1 MWSEEE
7 DVGGMVR
14 GLSVGMGGSNVLK
27 EVS

>member
-14 GLSVGMGGSNVLK
+14 GLSVGVGGSNVLE